1 MPVILSGVA
10 YNCRVVILNGRILLI
25 RPKLVLADG
34 GLHRETRWFTAW
46 PHPLR
51 VIEFSLPS
59 VVRKVARD
67 AQATTTF
74 GDALLH
80 FVSESTDGNILIGLE
95 ICEELW
101 IGSPPH
107 LKMYA
112 SGVDVVLNASASH
125 HELRKLDQRINL
137 VQMASRSSGG
147 GLYAYTNLRGCD
159 SERICY
165 DGGAMAAVSGKLVL
179 LGKQFGLDEV
189 EVNTVTVDLNAI
201 RSRRIGNTSF
211 GRNSAALA
219 ALDTCYHS
227 KTGYPVIK
235 VDFSACHKVHWA
247 KQNISD
253 KTIESAIVEPLLLTP
268 EEEIAR
274 GPALWLWDIL
284 RRSKSAGFFLCLSGG
299 LDSASVACLV
309 LSLCNEVYKAIR
321 DGNVDVLR
329 SCCRIIRESEAN
341 VLTLTPR
348 DICSRL
354 FYTCYMP
361 SENSSTETAERASRL
376 ADAIGSHH
384 LTGNIS
390 DVVSSLLSSSMQ
402 CLQMTH
408 PPRYETQNGC
418 RTESLALQNVQARS
432 RLVLA
437 YLVSQLLPSLRNLTG
452 GLLVLSSANLDE
464 SLRGYATKYDCSS
477 ADLNP
482 IGGISKADL
491 RRFVHYC
498 KQSLSECLDPEH
510 CVIFQQVVQDII
522 SARPTAELMPLS
534 EDGGIQQMDEEE
546 MGLTY
551 DMLSLFGRL
560 RKIDKCGP
568 YSMLRCLLD
577 GAWCTIKK
585 DVPSDCFTQEGRV
598 GLGLAR
604 FLADKVKLFFHAYGL
619 NRHKA
624 TVLPPAYHAEA
635 YGADDNRFDL
645 RPHLYPVDWTHQFS
659 CIERLVSEWEAQ
671 LASQGASSCKKFWLV
686 NTLSGGFGGLSFEPV
701 LVPSLRMS
709 VVRIRDSSVDDVFPM
724 WLKWLEREFTDRK
737 VRGSNPTSA
746 SRLPL
751 SRLGQPGSISA
762 FVLPS
767 GGMAAR
773 HRKSATAEHLNFC
786 LRVFTQ
792 REFTD
797 RKVRGSNPTSA
808 SRLPLSRLGQP
819 GSIPVFVIPS
829 GGMAARHRNGATA
842 QPCIWIVLLHKGEF
856 TDRNVRDS
864 KPTSASRLHLSR
876 LGRSGSIPALW
887 LSSGGMAARHPKGV
901 TAEQFLLSWY
911 MGLRKTSAPTEQ
923 SFFILSFSGRARSC
937 SVSNHAQGGSHGSYP
952 GRRVPPIVP
961 ILFVGPFIASA
972 NLRVGN
978 LSACTTLN
986 WARKTALS
994 STNADSESVIH
1005 EQTNKHSAAGRPS
1018 IKVPVTQPNSR
1029 FPILSSRICWHQ
1041 ATRAGEMAQWLECE
1055 FTDRK
1060 VGGSNPTSA
1069 SRLDLSKLGRS
1080 GSIPALWL
1088 SSGGMAVTH
1097 GPQTFRSVVRN
1108 PPLPLD
1114 FPCLGL
1120 GNLAVSQPSCFLR
1133 MAWQLG
1139 TERVLQLNDFFKM
1152 RLPDYF
1158 QNLGFSW
1165 AHTLQK
1171 ERGQPSEKD
1180 NLVGIFGERSDVGPI
1195 EYWKSMRVERE
1206 KVRRI
1211 IRRMTNAF

>member
-1 MPVILSGVA
+1 MSFPPPMFQSPFSIDVYLFFRLQIKESSTSGMSTNFTVSLCVLNQWALDFAGNTERILHSIALSKEAGARYRLGPELELCGYGCEDHFHELDTFEHSWECLAKIVDETKRNHHMSDIICDVGMPVILSGVA

-125 HELRKLDQRINL
+125 HELRKLRQRINL

-211 GRNSAALA
+211 GRNSAAMA

-227 KTGYPVIK
+227 KTGYPVIE

-299 LDSASVACLV
+299 LDSASVACLI
-309 LSLCNEVYKAIR
+309 LSLCNEVYMAIR
-321 DGNVDVLR
+321 DGNVDVLH
-329 SCCRIIRESEAN
+329 SCCRVIRESEAN

-408 PPRYETQNGC
+408 PPRYETQKGC
-418 RTESLALQNVQARS
+418 KTECLALQNVQARS

-437 YLVSQLLPSLRNLTG
+437 YLLSQLLPSLHNLTG

-491 RRFVHYC
+491 RRFVHYS

-510 CVIFQQVVQDII
+510 CVILQQVLQDIM

-534 EDGGIQQMDEEE
+534 EDGRIQQTDEED

-551 DMLSLFGRL
+551 NMLSLFGRL
-560 RKIDKCGP
+560 RKIEKCGP

-585 DVPSDCFTQEGRV
+585 DIPSDCFTQEGHV

-671 LASQGASSCKKFWLV
+671 LASQ
-686 NTLSGGFGGLSFEPV
+686 
-701 LVPSLRMS
+701 
-709 VVRIRDSSVDDVFPM
+709 
-724 WLKWLEREFTDRK
+724 
-737 VRGSNPTSA
+737 
-746 SRLPL
+746 
-751 SRLGQPGSISA
+751 
-762 FVLPS
+762 
-767 GGMAAR
+767 
-773 HRKSATAEHLNFC
+773 
-786 LRVFTQ
+786 
-792 REFTD
+792 
-797 RKVRGSNPTSA
+797 
-808 SRLPLSRLGQP
+808 
-819 GSIPVFVIPS
+819 
-829 GGMAARHRNGATA
+829 
-842 QPCIWIVLLHKGEF
+842 
-856 TDRNVRDS
+856 
-864 KPTSASRLHLSR
+864 
-876 LGRSGSIPALW
+876 SGS
-887 LSSGGMAARHPKGV
+887 
-901 TAEQFLLSWY
+901 
-911 MGLRKTSAPTEQ
+911 SA
-923 SFFILSFSGRARSC
+923 
-937 SVSNHAQGGSHGSYP
+937 
-952 GRRVPPIVP
+952 
-961 ILFVGPFIASA
+961 
-972 NLRVGN
+972 
-978 LSACTTLN
+978 
-986 WARKTALS
+986 
-994 STNADSESVIH
+994 
-1005 EQTNKHSAAGRPS
+1005 
-1018 IKVPVTQPNSR
+1018 
-1029 FPILSSRICWHQ
+1029 
-1041 ATRAGEMAQWLECE
+1041 
-1055 FTDRK
+1055 
-1060 VGGSNPTSA
+1060 
-1069 SRLDLSKLGRS
+1069 
-1080 GSIPALWL
+1080 
-1088 SSGGMAVTH
+1088 
-1097 GPQTFRSVVRN
+1097 
-1108 PPLPLD
+1108 
-1114 FPCLGL
+1114 
-1120 GNLAVSQPSCFLR
+1120 
-1133 MAWQLG
+1133 
-1139 TERVLQLNDFFKM
+1139 
-1152 RLPDYF
+1152 
-1158 QNLGFSW
+1158 
-1165 AHTLQK
+1165 
-1171 ERGQPSEKD
+1171 
-1180 NLVGIFGERSDVGPI
+1180 
-1195 EYWKSMRVERE
+1195 
-1206 KVRRI
+1206 
-1211 IRRMTNAF
+1211 